1 MREPISVK
9 NALLGV
15 VSPRV
20 GKVTQTVP
28 NIPVLPAGLSQRT
41 KAREAR
47 GGPPTSRKE
56 PPGKTPEH
64 LSGHTKAVARK
75 PRADVC
81 S

>member
-1 MREPISVK
+1 MREPISIK

-20 GKVTQTVP
+20 SRVTQTVP

-47 GGPPTSRKE
+47 GGPPTSCTE
-56 PPGKTPEH
+56 PRGRPEH
-64 LSGHTKAVARK
+64 MSGHTKAVARK